1 MRSMLTRLDDR
12 FRRLVA
18 SLRKNGL
25 RRPGAG
31 RIERGS
37 REVTSSSL
45 DLRSEHPVGRREFE
59 KMAQRLGVEL
69 ARLPLPLRDAM
80 RDAERDCADCGN
92 VRRCRRW
99 LAQET
104 ADDPQLFC
112 PNAPLFSVIA
122 ARLANAARRG
132 R

>member
-1 MRSMLTRLDDR
+1 MKVMLTRLNNR

-25 RRPGAG
+25 RRPGAD
-31 RIERGS
+31 RIERAS

-45 DLRSEHPVGRREFE
+45 DLRSEHPGGRREFE
-59 KMAQRLGVEL
+59 QMAQRLGVEL

-80 RDAERDCADCGN
+80 RGAERDCADCGT
-92 VRRCRRW
+92 VRRCRRL
-99 LAQET
+99 LAQE
-104 ADDPQLFC
+104 AVDDPQLFC
-112 PNAPLFSVIA
+112 PNAPLFRVIA
-122 ARLANAARRG
+122 AKLANAARRG